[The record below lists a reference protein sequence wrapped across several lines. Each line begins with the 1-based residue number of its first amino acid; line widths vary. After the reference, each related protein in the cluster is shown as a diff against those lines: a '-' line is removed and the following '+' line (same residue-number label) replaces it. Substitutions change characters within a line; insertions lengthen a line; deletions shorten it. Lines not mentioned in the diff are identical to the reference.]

1 MCNKMPLCCWSLF
14 VSAPWTHECI
24 IISLARH
31 NALTPGFS
39 PPPPPRL
46 HLYVRLFA
54 LLYNNPGVW
63 RRRYWTYR
71 LMVERWILLQER
83 FWNIPVDIIM
93 LNRPN
98 QGRSEA
104 DDAAV
109 TGGGKKKK
117 KNFFTRSKVSTVCF
131 FFRFPSRNFTAT
143 FLLVLSFFCF
153 FSFVPSSQSVSVFCL
168 FLRWH
173 NPRDVEQQKSKWL
186 QLLSAYQ
193 CVNSPRFSLV
203 TYLRSTLKVKTN
215 QAIRITTAP
224 TFTLFFFFFWSA
236 FATSYAD
243 TNFAL
248 KWQRLAFRQPA
259 AVHSFMFASRVC
271 GKFLVFCIIA
281 FKYSTSTPAD
291 LPPSWSPVSTL
302 TCCTCGC
309 L

>member
-14 VSAPWTHECI
+14 VSARWTHECI

-39 PPPPPRL
+39 PPLRL

-104 DDAAV
+104 ARCCCHWW
-109 TGGGKKKK
+109 GGGKKP
-117 KNFFTRSKVSTVCF
+117 NFFTRSKVSTVF

-153 FSFVPSSQSVSVFCL
+153 FFFLLSPPAKVLTCFVCSCGDTTPEMWSNKSQSDSQCSLHTNVWTALVS
-168 FLRWH
+168 R
-173 NPRDVEQQKSKWL
+173 
-186 QLLSAYQ
+186 
-193 CVNSPRFSLV
+193 
-203 TYLRSTLKVKTN
+203 
-215 QAIRITTAP
+215 
-224 TFTLFFFFFWSA
+224 
-236 FATSYAD
+236 
-243 TNFAL
+243 
-248 KWQRLAFRQPA
+248 
-259 AVHSFMFASRVC
+259 
-271 GKFLVFCIIA
+271 
-281 FKYSTSTPAD
+281 
-291 LPPSWSPVSTL
+291 
-302 TCCTCGC
+302 
-309 L
+309 